1 MTDLTDLLDSAAG
14 RHPAPGPDVVRD
26 DVARGRRA
34 LARRR
39 RTRAGLA
46 VSGAAVAVAVA
57 AVAVP
62 AALDTDQQVRGV
74 VPAAGDSAGSAADA
88 PNPGVDLVSYDAG
101 PVHKPISPG
110 LVPEGWSVSGDE
122 FALVVAPPG
131 NDTSPADYRGKLV
144 VYLDANTIPNESLP
158 MKVAVDVGDR
168 TGFAIRAEPS
178 MLQVWVPQEDG
189 TALRAQ
195 APQSLGWD
203 EATLGRF
210 LGAVVVGEGATAGV
224 G

>member
-14 RHPAPGPDVVRD
+14 RHPAPGPDVIRD
-26 DVARGRRA
+26 DLARGRRA
-34 LARRR
+34 LVRRR
-39 RTRAGLA
+39 WTWTGLA
-46 VSGAAVAVAVA
+46 FSGAAAVAVAA
-57 AVAVP
+57 FALP
-62 AALDTDQQVRGV
+62 AALDTEPQVHSV
-74 VPAAGDSAGSAADA
+74 VPAAGGSGGSAADA
-88 PNPGVDLVSYDAG
+88 PNPGVDLVAFDAG
-101 PVHKPISPG
+101 PVRKPISPG
-110 LVPEGWSVSGDE
+110 LVPDGWSVSGDE

-131 NDTSPADYRGKLV
+131 SDTSPADYRGKLV

-158 MKVAVDVGDR
+158 MKIAVDVGER

-195 APQSLGWD
+195 APKSLGWD

>member
-1 MTDLTDLLDSAAG
+1 MTDLRDVLDTAAG
-14 RHPAPGPDVVRD
+14 SPPSPTPDVVGA
-26 DVARGRRA
+26 DVRRGHRA
-34 LARRR
+34 LTQRRWG
-39 RTRAGLA
+39 RAG
-46 VSGAAVAVAVA
+46 GVAVA
-57 AVAVP
+57 ASLLAAGAVMAP
-62 AALDTDQQVRGV
+62 GILGGDDRHGV
-74 VPAAGDSAGSAADA
+74 VATPGSGSADA
-88 PNPGVDLVSYDAG
+88 SNPGVDLVAFDGG
-101 PVHKPISPG
+101 PAPKPLSPTE
-110 LVPEGWSVSGDE
+110 VPDGWTVSGDR
-122 FALVVAPPG
+122 FALVIAPPG

-195 APQSLGWD
+195 APESLGWD
-203 EATLGRF
+203 EGTLGRF
-210 LGAVVVGEGATAGV
+210 LGGVVVGEGATAGV

>member
-14 RHPAPGPDVVRD
+14 SHGAPGPDVVRD
-26 DVARGRRA
+26 DLARGRRA
-34 LARRR
+34 LVRRR
-39 RTRAGLA
+39 WTRAGLA
-46 VSGAAVAVAVA
+46 VSGAAAVAVA

-62 AALDTDQQVRGV
+62 AALDTDHPVRGV
-74 VPAAGDSAGSAADA
+74 VPAAGDSAGSDADA
-88 PNPGVDLVSYDAG
+88 PNPGVDLVAFDDAG
-101 PVHKPISPG
+101 PVRKPISPG
-110 LVPEGWSVSGDE
+110 LVPDGWSVSGDE

-189 TALRAQ
+189 RALRAQ
-195 APQSLGWD
+195 APESLGWD

-210 LGAVVVGEGATAGV
+210 LGSVVVGEGATAGV

>member
-14 RHPAPGPDVVRD
+14 HHPAPSPDVVRD

-34 LARRR
+34 LVRRR
-39 RTRAGLA
+39 WTRAGLA
-46 VSGAAVAVAVA
+46 VTGAAAVAVA
-57 AVAVP
+57 AVTAPGV
-62 AALDTDQQVRGV
+62 LDRGHEVRGV
-74 VPAAGDSAGSAADA
+74 VPAAGGGAGSAADA
-88 PNPGVDLVSYDAG
+88 PNPGVDLVAFDHGAA
-101 PVHKPISPG
+101 PTPLSPG
-110 LVPEGWSVSGDE
+110 LVPDGWSVSGDE
-122 FALVVAPPG
+122 YALVIAPPG
-131 NDTSPADYRGKLV
+131 SDTSPADYRGKLV

-158 MKVAVDVGDR
+158 MTIAVDVGDR

-178 MLQVWVPQEDG
+178 MLQVWVPLEDG

-195 APQSLGWD
+195 APPSLGWD

-210 LGAVVVGEGATAGV
+210 LGSVVVGEGASAGV

>member
-14 RHPAPGPDVVRD
+14 NHPAPSPDVVHE

-34 LARRR
+34 LVRRR
-39 RTRAGLA
+39 WTRAGLA
-46 VSGAAVAVAVA
+46 VTGAAAVAVA

-62 AALDTDQQVRGV
+62 AALDTGPDVRGV
-74 VPAAGDSAGSAADA
+74 VPAAGGGVGPAADA
-88 PNPGVDLVSYDAG
+88 PNPGVDLVPFDAG
-101 PVHKPISPG
+101 PSPKPLSPG
-110 LVPEGWSVSGDE
+110 LVPDGWSVSGDE
-122 FALVVAPPG
+122 HALVIAPPG
-131 NDTSPADYRGKLV
+131 SDTSPADYRGKLV

-158 MKVAVDVGDR
+158 MKVSVDVGDR
-168 TGFAIRAEPS
+168 TGFAIRAEPA

-195 APQSLGWD
+195 APPSLGWD

-210 LGAVVVGEGATAGV
+210 LGEVVVGEGASAGV